1 VGGGRGR
8 RDCKASEVWWWAPS
22 GIASADS
29 DRKMERLHVY
39 GAKNGYDDSGAHNG
53 AKARG
58 DEYKLPSVVAAP
70 PPDGAGGDE
79 QDLGDVL
86 EFTPESFSNDEW
98 EEIKRQFQDF
108 DLDGNG
114 FIEVEEFIQ
123 LCEHIGLSRDRA
135 IKLSILYD
143 EDGDGVID
151 FKEFAKHDI
160 VSDLK
165 DAVENQDPVEKLGML
180 DAHDGNPNDTGVDM
194 TSHVNVAKIL
204 QVVRAKIDNSNIA
217 FAFGRYCLFTVLYVY
232 VAMMQKSPADSER
245 YVNSLKN
252 YFVGSMYRTRDGMEL
267 KHFEGIVSVEGVRA
281 HSYQFLPPTL

>member
-1 VGGGRGR
+1 MS
-8 RDCKASEVWWWAPS
+8 A
-22 GIASADS
+22 ADS
-29 DRKMERLHVY
+29 DTKMDGLHVY

-53 AKARG
+53 SKMG
-58 DEYKLPSVVAAP
+58 NEYKLPSNVAAP
-70 PPDGAGGDE
+70 PPGGADGDE
-79 QDLGDVL
+79 HDRLGDVL

-98 EEIKRQFQDF
+98 DEIKRQFQDF

-160 VSDLK
+160 VNDLK
-165 DAVENQDPVEKLGML
+165 EAVENQDPVEKLGML
-180 DAHDGNPNDTGVDM
+180 DAHDGIHDSGTNVHT
-194 TSHVNVAKIL
+194 HVNVAKIL

-217 FAFGRYCLFTVLYVY
+217 FAFGRYCLFTVLYIY
-232 VAMMQKSPADSER
+232 VAMLQKNPADSER
-245 YVNSLKN
+245 FVNSLNN
-252 YFVGSMYRTRDGMEL
+252 YFKGSMYRTKDGMQL
-267 KHFEGIVSVEGVRA
+267 KNFESIVSVEGACVRA
-281 HSYQFLPPTL
+281 RLRACICVRVRACVRSCV